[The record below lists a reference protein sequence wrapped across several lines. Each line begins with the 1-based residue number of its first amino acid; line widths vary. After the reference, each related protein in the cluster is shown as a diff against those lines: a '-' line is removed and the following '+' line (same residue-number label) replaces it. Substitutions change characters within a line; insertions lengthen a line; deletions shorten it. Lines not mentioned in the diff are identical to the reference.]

1 MIFIMSTV
9 ASAVISASTTTASSA
24 TTSLPLSPS
33 SSAVVRWFVDGGNG
47 LVDAHNV
54 NFMFNTHTDL
64 VDGIITCCGQGHVA
78 DDGTVVANWGKSATP
93 PPDHEA
99 V

>member
-1 MIFIMSTV
+1 VALFST
-9 ASAVISASTTTASSA
+9 
-24 TTSLPLSPS
+24 PS
-33 SSAVVRWFVDGGNG
+33 SSSSSSSPLPPSSAAVRWFVDGNNG
-47 LVDAHNV
+47 LVDPANV

-78 DDGTVVANWGKSATP
+78 DDGTVGASWGKSATP